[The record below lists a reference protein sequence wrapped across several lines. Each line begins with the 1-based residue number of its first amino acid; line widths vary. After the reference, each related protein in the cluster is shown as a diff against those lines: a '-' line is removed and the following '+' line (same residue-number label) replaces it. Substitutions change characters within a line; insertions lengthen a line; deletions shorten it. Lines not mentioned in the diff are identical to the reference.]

1 MKNRSI
7 RFRIT
12 LWFALLLLITAV
24 LTFLAVRFA
33 SGIVL
38 RGTLRNY
45 LMGMVEENIDK
56 IVFVSAEEKPETSL
70 SNIYIEYENGILE
83 IDDDFLD
90 KINDVSAALY
100 RPDGTMLYG
109 ENPLEKYMSETNF
122 SSTKIWSTEINGENY
137 DIYDRQLSVPVIQ
150 SNESAEGTEKSSEVK
165 NLWIRGIVSRS
176 NSVNQLNEIS
186 RISLLVIPGLLLL
199 LMMLLYV
206 IIGRLMA
213 PLKKIE
219 VTAEQISEGYDLK
232 RRIEVGDNN
241 DEVSHL
247 ARMFN
252 GMLDRLEKAFNTERQ
267 FTSDASHEL
276 RTPTSVIMTQ
286 AEYTLE
292 KERTIPEYIDA
303 MEVINKQSHRMNAL
317 LGDMLDYTRMDQK
330 SDRYEMEKLDIS
342 RLVTETA
349 DQMTLLG
356 EKNIHLTVDVEPWL
370 KVNGNEVLL
379 TRMLHNL
386 ISNAYRY
393 GVQDGS
399 IVVRLKRIDENVELS
414 IVDDG
419 IGISKDDQDKIFDRF
434 YQSDASRSIQGTG
447 LGLSMVKKIV
457 ELHHGEIH
465 VESEEKKGSTFKVI
479 LPMLQ

>member
-7 RFRIT
+7 RFKIT

-45 LMGMVEENIDK
+45 LMGMVEENTDK
-56 IVFVSAEEKPETSL
+56 IAYIATEEKPETSL
-70 SNIYIEYENGILE
+70 SNIYIKYEDGYLE

-109 ENPLEKYMSETNF
+109 ENPLEKYMSDTSF
-122 SSTKIWSTEINGENY
+122 DSTRVWSAEINGEDY
-137 DIYDRQLSVPVIQ
+137 DIYDRQLSI
-150 SNESAEGTEKSSEVK
+150 NEGPT
-165 NLWIRGIVSRS
+165 LWIRGIVSRS
-176 NSVNQLNEIS
+176 KSVNQLNEIS

-199 LMMLLYV
+199 LMVLLYAL
-206 IIGRLMA
+206 IGRLIA

-219 VTAEQISEGYDLK
+219 TTAEQISEGYDLK

-247 ARMFN
+247 AKMFN

-276 RTPTSVIMTQ
+276 RTPTAVIMTQ

-292 KERTIPEYIDA
+292 KQRTIPEYIDA
-303 MEVINKQSHRMNAL
+303 MEVISKQSHRMNAL

-330 SDRYEMEKLDIS
+330 SDRYEMEKLDLS

-349 DQMTLLG
+349 DQMALLG
-356 EKNIHLTVDVEPWL
+356 EKNINLVVDVEPWL
-370 KVNGNEVLL
+370 KVKGNEVLL

-393 GVQDGS
+393 GVQDGN
-399 IVVRLKRIDENVELS
+399 ITVKLKRAGENVELS
-414 IVDDG
+414 IIDDG
-419 IGISKDDQDKIFDRF
+419 IGISKEDQEKIFDRF

-457 ELHHGEIH
+457 ELHQGTIQ
-465 VESEEKKGSTFKVI
+465 VESEEKKGSTFKVTMP
-479 LPMLQ
+479 LLNLQAE